1 MENTLP
7 VPSIS
12 GAAPAQ
18 PPSFV
23 DRVMDFFSGLP
34 IPYWLAY
41 LLLFLLQ
48 STLSLVISW
57 LDGWL
62 PTYTFTPLVLLFPF
76 WLWAPLAMMT
86 YLDRLALHALNTV
99 RPLLEISDSEHV
111 DLQRAYTHMPPR
123 SLLIS
128 AGVWTALYFILVFLA
143 RESFFIQYHISP
155 LFGIY
160 IILTGLISYSVGSAI
175 YYHSLRQLRL
185 VNRTLHLLRHV
196 NLFRLDP
203 YYAFSKVTAQTGIAW
218 VILLSVT
225 LLTFPMQIA
234 VIPVI
239 ALLIIQASLSLSAFV
254 LPLWEV
260 HQRLTAEK
268 RRLLN
273 AHDQRL
279 ETLLAQ
285 LHQRLDQ
292 HTLEG
297 IDQYNDALSALQAE
311 REVLNRIPTWPWRTG
326 LLTGFLSALV
336 LPIFL
341 FILQLVLG
349 KLLGE

>member
-7 VPSIS
+7 VPSVP
-12 GAAPAQ
+12 GASPAP

-48 STLSLVISW
+48 SSLSLIIAW
-57 LDGWL
+57 IDGWL
-62 PTYTFTPLVLLFPF
+62 PTYTFSPLVLLLPF

-86 YLDRLALHALNTV
+86 YLDRLALQALNTV
-99 RPLLEISDSEHV
+99 RPLLEISDSELEN
-111 DLQRAYTHMPPR
+111 LQREYTCMPQR
-123 SLLIS
+123 SVLIS
-128 AGVWTALYFILVFLA
+128 AAVWSAVYFILVYLV
-143 RESFFIQYHISP
+143 RDSFFVQYHIST
-155 LFGIY
+155 LFSVF
-160 IILTGLISYSVGSAI
+160 IISSGLLSYAVGGVI

-185 VNRTLHLLRHV
+185 VNRTVRLLGQV

-218 VILLSVT
+218 VILLSFT
-225 LLTFPMQIA
+225 LLTFPIQVA

-239 ALLIIQASLSLSAFV
+239 VLLIGQASLSLSAFV
-254 LPLWEV
+254 LPLWVV

-279 ETLLAQ
+279 ESLLAQ

-292 HTLEG
+292 QELEG
-297 IDQYNDALSALQAE
+297 VGQLHTAMSALQAE
-311 REVLNRIPTWPWRTG
+311 REVLNRIPTWPWRAG

-341 FILQLVLG
+341 FILQLVVG